1 MEASTSAHFYAWIDD
16 GEIPPDTSVHVSH
29 RSSQVSA
36 APEYVAE
43 ICGRFGKTEE
53 EKNSCVI
60 RGYN

>member
-29 RSSQVSA
+29 RSSQVSGE
-36 APEYVAE
+36 PEYVAE
-43 ICGRFGKTEE
+43 ICRRFSRTEE